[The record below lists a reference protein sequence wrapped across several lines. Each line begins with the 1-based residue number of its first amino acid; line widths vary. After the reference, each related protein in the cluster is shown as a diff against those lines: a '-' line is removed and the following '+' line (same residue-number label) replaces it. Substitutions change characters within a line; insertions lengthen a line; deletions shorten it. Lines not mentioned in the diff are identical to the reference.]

1 MKIYKVEVFD
11 AFSDRIQVLDLDADG
26 MVAELESVIERG
38 FVSDGFHDS
47 YLKYF
52 TTKDEAEACSRSVRK
67 ELEEQWPC

>member
-11 AFSDRIQVLDLDADG
+11 AFSDRIQVLDLNADG
-26 MVAELESVIERG
+26 MVAELDGVIERG
-38 FVSDGFHDS
+38 FVDDGLHDS

-67 ELEEQWPC
+67 EMMEED